1 MMLIKGEKVSVYP
14 FNQKTYNISTEII
27 NAFKSFP
34 IISPSNM
41 KLFKSEM
48 KQFNYSDSAL

>member
-1 MMLIKGEKVSVYP
+1 MLIKGEKVSVYP
-14 FNQKTYNISTEII
+14 FNKKTYNISTEII
-27 NAFKSFP
+27 NGFKSSP